1 MVAVGGLSGT
11 MLRLVAARAV
21 TQSPLREMTQQ
32 PEQGDEDLVRHAR
45 EGSRTAFEALVRRY
59 QKPLYLLCF
68 RYVRD
73 HDVAADLAQRSFI
86 RVMEKLDDLREDH
99 TFRSWLF
106 RIGANLSLNH
116 LRDHARFVDE
126 ATSGREEPMAA
137 PEADIQLEKAE
148 TTEALRR
155 AVAEL
160 PTKQRMTLELRVYE
174 ELPFKDIAV
183 ALETTE
189 GAAKVNFHYAV
200 RRLRQIL
207 GNAGSGKVGA
217 R

>member
-1 MVAVGGLSGT
+1 MI
-11 MLRLVAARAV
+11 RLVALEAV
-21 TQSPLREMTQQ
+21 TKSPLGSMTQA
-32 PEQGDEDLVRHAR
+32 ELSDEALVRQAR
-45 EGSRTAFEALVRRY
+45 GGSRSAFEGLVRRY

-73 HDVAADLAQRSFI
+73 HDVAADLAQRTFI
-86 RVMEKLDDLREDH
+86 RVMEKLEDLREDS
-99 TFRSWLF
+99 TFRSWLY

-126 ATSGREEPMAA
+126 AAGGREEPIAA
-137 PEADIQLEKAE
+137 ADAE
-148 TTEALRR
+148 TQLARAELSVALRQ

-200 RRLRQIL
+200 RRLRDIL
-207 GNAGSGKVGA
+207 ASSGSGKVGA

>member
-1 MVAVGGLSGT
+1 MK
-11 MLRLVAARAV
+11 MLRLASRKAV
-21 TQSPLREMTQQ
+21 TQLPLRSMTQV
-32 PEQGDEDLVRHAR
+32 ELGDEELVRQAR

-59 QKPLYLLCF
+59 QKALYLLCF

-73 HDVAADLAQRSFI
+73 DVAADLAQRSFI
-86 RVMEKLDDLREDH
+86 RVMEKLEDLREDH
-99 TFRSWLF
+99 TFRGWLF

-126 ATSGREEPMAA
+126 AVAAREEPVSV
-137 PEADIQLEKAE
+137 ADADTQLERAE
-148 TTEALRR
+148 TAQALRL

-200 RRLRQIL
+200 RRLRQLL
-207 GNAGSGKVGA
+207 GSAGSGKVGV